1 MFSKNSKL
9 LAILISV
16 LVISGVAWIVFSR
29 FKPTVK
35 PGGTIKIV
43 TSFPMREMVAGQD
56 LVNAIKLALE
66 EVNYEIDGYKIEL
79 VVKDDGDES
88 GKWQT
93 SIEEDIAK
101 KAVADLDVM
110 VYLGTYNSGAAR
122 ISIPIN
128 NRGEL
133 VQISPVNTWP
143 GLTKPGFAPGEPGI
157 FYPTGVRN
165 FFRVCPTDALQG
177 PGGAVWSKELGFD
190 KIYIFDDGEAYGKG
204 IADLFEQKALE
215 LGLTVLSHQ
224 TITKDNATL
233 QYPEKLKEIKNLNPD
248 LIYFGGT
255 TVNGAI
261 PLAKGIKEL
270 GLKAK
275 MMGPDGIM
283 EQALIDGGGN
293 ATEGVYVT
301 IVGIPPSALTGKGK
315 EFVENYKAKY
325 NKDPGPVSSFG
336 YEAAKV
342 ALLAIEKAGVN
353 NRAKI
358 LEEVSKIKDY
368 DGLFGK
374 WSFDKDGDTSLN
386 LVSGNKVVNKA
397 FVFEKLLVSE

>member
-1 MFSKNSKL
+1 MKK
-9 LAILISV
+9 II
-16 LVISGVAWIVFSR
+16 LVILLLCLVFVSGCLNPQP
-29 FKPTVK
+29 KE
-35 PGGTIKIV
+35 TIKIV
-43 TSFPMREMVAGQD
+43 TSFPMRGMMAGQNI
-56 LVNAIKLALE
+56 VNAIKLAME
-66 EVNYEIDGYKIEL
+66 EVNYDVAGYKIEL
-79 VVKDDGDES
+79 VVKDDGDEN
-88 GKWQT
+88 GKWEP

-101 KAVADLDVM
+101 KAVADPDVM
-110 VYLGTYNSGAAR
+110 IYLGTYNSGAAK

-128 NRGEL
+128 NEGGL

-143 GLTKPGFAPGEPGI
+143 GLTKPGFLPGEPGI

-177 PGGAVWSKELGFD
+177 PAGAGWAKELGFN

-215 LGLTVLSHQ
+215 LGMTIVGHQ

-233 QYPEKLKEIKNLNPD
+233 QYPEKLEEIKNQNLD

-261 PLAKGIKEL
+261 PLIMGIKEFDI
-270 GLKAK
+270 KTK

-283 EQALIDGGGN
+283 EQAFINEGGN

-301 IVGIPPSALTGKGK
+301 VVGIPPSALTGSGK
-315 EFVENYKAKY
+315 EFVERYKARY
-325 NKDPGPVSSFG
+325 NKDPGPVSAFG
-336 YEAAKV
+336 YEVAKV
-342 ALLAIEKAGVN
+342 ALLAIQKAGKK

-358 LEEVSKIKDY
+358 LEAVSKIKDY

-374 WSFDKDGDTSLN
+374 WSFDQNGDTTLTTI
-386 LVSGNKVVNKA
+386 SGNIVKDRD
-397 FVFEKLLVSE
+397 FVFEKLLST

>member
-1 MFSKNSKL
+1 MKKMILAVL
-9 LAILISV
+9 LLCLV
-16 LVISGVAWIVFSR
+16 LVSECL
-29 FKPTVK
+29 KPQSK
-35 PGGTIKIV
+35 ETIKIV
-43 TSFPMREMVAGQD
+43 TSFPMRGMMAGQD
-56 LVNAIKLALE
+56 LVNAIKLAME
-66 EVNYEIDGYKIEL
+66 EVNYDVAGYKIEL
-79 VVKDDGDES
+79 VIKDDGDEN

-101 KAVADLDVM
+101 KAVADPDVM
-110 VYLGTYNSGAAR
+110 IYLGTYNSGAAK
-122 ISIPIN
+122 ISILIN
-128 NRGEL
+128 NEGGL

-143 GLTKPGFAPGEPGI
+143 GLTKPGFLPGEPGI

-177 PGGAVWSKELGFD
+177 PAGAGWAKELGFN

-215 LGLTVLSHQ
+215 LGMTIVGHQ

-233 QYPEKLKEIKNLNPD
+233 QYPEKLEEIKNQNLD

-261 PLAKGIKEL
+261 PLIMGIKEFDI
-270 GLKAK
+270 KTK

-283 EQALIDGGGN
+283 EQAFINEGGN

-301 IVGIPPSALTGKGK
+301 VVGIPPSALTGSGK
-315 EFVENYKAKY
+315 EFVERYKARY
-325 NKDPGPVSSFG
+325 NKDPGPVSAFG
-336 YEAAKV
+336 YEVAKV
-342 ALLAIEKAGVN
+342 ALLAIQKAGKK

-358 LEEVSKIKDY
+358 LEAVSKIKDY

-374 WSFDKDGDTSLN
+374 WSFDQNGDTTLTTI
-386 LVSGNKVVNKA
+386 SGNIVKDRD
-397 FVFEKLLVSE
+397 FVFEKLLST

>member
-1 MFSKNSKL
+1 
-9 LAILISV
+9 
-16 LVISGVAWIVFSR
+16 
-29 FKPTVK
+29 
-35 PGGTIKIV
+35 
-43 TSFPMREMVAGQD
+43 MRGMMAGQD
-56 LVNAIKLALE
+56 LVNAIKLAME
-66 EVNYEIDGYKIEL
+66 EVNYDVAGYKIEL
-79 VVKDDGDES
+79 VIKDDGDEN

-101 KAVADLDVM
+101 NAVADPDVM
-110 VYLGTYNSGAAR
+110 IYLGTYNSGAAKV
-122 ISIPIN
+122 SIPIN
-128 NRGEL
+128 NEGGL

-143 GLTKPGFAPGEPGI
+143 GLTKAGFLPGEPGI

-165 FFRVCPTDALQG
+165 FFRICPTDALQG
-177 PGGAVWSKELGFD
+177 PAGAVWAKDLGFN

-215 LGLTVLSHQ
+215 LGM
-224 TITKDNATL
+224 TIVGHETIAKDNATL
-233 QYPEKLKEIKNLNPD
+233 QYPEKLEEIKNQSLD

-261 PLAKGIKEL
+261 PLAMGIKEFD
-270 GLKAK
+270 LKAK

-283 EQALIDGGGN
+283 EEAFIDGGGN

-301 IVGIPPSALTGKGK
+301 VVGISPAALTGKGK
-315 EFVENYKAKY
+315 EFVERYKARY
-325 NKDPGPVSSFG
+325 NKDPGPVSAFG

-342 ALLAIEKAGVN
+342 ALLAIERVGVK

-358 LEEVSKIKDY
+358 LEAVSKIKDY

-374 WSFDKDGDTSLN
+374 WSFDQNGDTTLTTI
-386 LVSGNKVVNKA
+386 SGNIVKNRD
-397 FVFEKLLVSE
+397 FVFEKLLTT